1 MGVFTTERQAR
12 MDLTNAF
19 RPGFEEAAR
28 RANTTFHPFY
38 MSAVG
43 DYGHGARD
51 AIADMAHPCDIL
63 AIGETGERF
72 EAEDVVFNTR

>member
-28 RANTTFHPFY
+28 RANTTFHPFN
-38 MSAVG
+38 MPSASQVTSQS
-43 DYGHGARD
+43 
-51 AIADMAHPCDIL
+51 IL
-63 AIGETGERF
+63 NF
-72 EAEDVVFNTR
+72 